1 VKRLVDL
8 HGGIMEAE
16 SEGEG
21 HGSRFTVRLPL
32 APANGA
38 APEPTASRPGDR
50 ALRVLVIEDNADARD
65 VLQLG
70 LSLAGHQADTAADGA
85 AGLARACATHPDA
98 VLVDIALPDVD
109 GYEVARGI
117 RKELG
122 SGPLLIALTGYGRPE
137 DRRRASE
144 AGFDAH
150 VTKPA
155 TVEQIVRLLSRERT
169 V

>member
-1 VKRLVDL
+1 
-8 HGGIMEAE
+8 M
-16 SEGEG
+16 
-21 HGSRFTVRLPL
+21 
-32 APANGA
+32 
-38 APEPTASRPGDR
+38 
-50 ALRVLVIEDNADARD
+50 
-65 VLQLG
+65 
-70 LSLAGHQADTAADGA
+70 
-85 AGLARACATHPDA
+85 
-98 VLVDIALPDVD
+98 DIALPDVD

-137 DRRRASE
+137 DRPRASE